1 MTSVDVTESPIE
13 DAGDRRRMWFVLAV
27 IVLAVGLLAWVFSG
41 RFGQDPR
48 LVDSPLVGGPLPDLT
63 LPYLETEGS
72 LTFSELEGN
81 IAVINVWASWCVPC
95 RIEHP
100 ALTAASAAY
109 ADRGV
114 QFVGLLY
121 QDRAAPAVA
130 FLDEMGRGENY
141 SYVVDADS
149 RATVELGVFG
159 VPETYFVDANGIV
172 RGKIQGQVNPVVL
185 VQTIEDLLAGRE
197 PDL

>member
-1 MTSVDVTESPIE
+1 MTSVDVTESAVEP
-13 DAGDRRRMWFVLAV
+13 AGDRRRTWFVLAV

-63 LPYLETEGS
+63 LPYLEAEGS

-121 QDRAAPAVA
+121 QDRSAPAVA

-141 SYVVDADS
+141 SYVIDADS

-159 VPETYFVDANGIV
+159 VPETYFVDADGIV
-172 RGKIQGQVNPVVL
+172 RGKVQGQVNPVVL

>member
-1 MTSVDVTESPIE
+1 MTDTDVTETQVEIARS
-13 DAGDRRRMWFVLAV
+13 RRGTWLALGGIVVAAALLAV
-27 IVLAVGLLAWVFSG
+27 VFSS

-63 LPYLETEGS
+63 LPYMEQEGS
-72 LTFSELEGN
+72 LTFSDLEGQ

-100 ALTAASAAY
+100 ILVAASEAY
-109 ADRGV
+109 TERGV

-121 QDRAAPAVA
+121 QDRVGPASE
-130 FLDEMGRGENY
+130 FLDEMGRGEGY
-141 SYVVDADS
+141 LYVVDADS

-159 VPETYFVDANGIV
+159 VPETYFVDADGIV
-172 RGKIQGQVNPVVL
+172 RGKVQGEVNPMVL
-185 VQTIEDLLAGRE
+185 VQTIEDLLNGRE
-197 PDL
+197 PEL

>member
-1 MTSVDVTESPIE
+1 MTDTEVTEVDVQPA
-13 DAGDRRRMWFVLAV
+13 AGGRRTWIALGG
-27 IVLAVGLLAWVFSG
+27 IVVAAALLAWVFSS

-63 LPYLETEGS
+63 LPYMEQEGS
-72 LTFSELEGN
+72 LTFSDLEGQ
-81 IAVINVWASWCVPC
+81 IVVINVWASWCVPC

-100 ALTAASAAY
+100 ILVAASEAY
-109 ADRGV
+109 TERGV

-121 QDRAAPAVA
+121 QDRVGPAAE
-130 FLDEMGRGENY
+130 FLDELGRGEGY
-141 SYVVDADS
+141 LYVVDSDS

-159 VPETYFVDANGIV
+159 VPETYFVDADGIV
-172 RGKIQGQVNPVVL
+172 RGKVQGEVNPMVL
-185 VQTIEDLLAGRE
+185 VQTIEDLLNGRE

>member
-1 MTSVDVTESPIE
+1 MTDTDVPEA
-13 DAGDRRRMWFVLAV
+13 DAETAGGRRRTW
-27 IVLAVGLLAWVFSG
+27 IAVGGIVVAAALLAWVFSS
-41 RFGQDPR
+41 RFGEDPR
-48 LVDSPLVGGPLPDLT
+48 LVDSPLVGEPLPDLT
-63 LPYLETEGS
+63 LEYMEQEGS
-72 LTFSELEGN
+72 LTFSDLEGQ
-81 IAVINVWASWCVPC
+81 IVVINVWASWCVPC

-100 ALTAASAAY
+100 ALVAASEAY
-109 ADRGV
+109 AERGV
-114 QFVGLLY
+114 RFVGLLY
-121 QDRAAPAVA
+121 QDRVGPASE
-130 FLDEMGRGENY
+130 FLDEMGRGEGY

-172 RGKIQGQVNPVVL
+172 RGKVQGEVNPMVL

>member
-1 MTSVDVTESPIE
+1 MTEVDVIESAVEP
-13 DAGDRRRMWFVLAV
+13 AGDRRRTWLVLAV

-48 LVDSPLVGGPLPDLT
+48 LVDSPLVGQTLPDLT
-63 LPYLETEGS
+63 LEYLEDEGS
-72 LTFSELEGN
+72 LTFSELEGSV
-81 IAVINVWASWCVPC
+81 AVINVWASWCVPC

-114 QFVGLLY
+114 RFVGLLY

-130 FLDEMGRGENY
+130 FLDELGRGENY

-159 VPETYFVDANGIV
+159 VPETYFVDADGIV
-172 RGKIQGQVNPVVL
+172 RGKVQGQVNPMVL

>member
-1 MTSVDVTESPIE
+1 MTDTDVTEVDVKP
-13 DAGDRRRMWFVLAV
+13 AGGGRRTWV
-27 IVLAVGLLAWVFSG
+27 AVGGIVVAAALLAWVFSS

-63 LPYLETEGS
+63 LEYMEQEGS
-72 LTFSELEGN
+72 LTFSDLEGQ
-81 IAVINVWASWCVPC
+81 IVVINVWASWCVPC

-100 ALTAASAAY
+100 ILVAASEAY
-109 ADRGV
+109 TERGV

-121 QDRAAPAVA
+121 QDRVGPASE
-130 FLDEMGRGENY
+130 FLDEMGRGEGY
-141 SYVVDADS
+141 LYVVDTDS

-159 VPETYFVDANGIV
+159 VPETYFVDADGMV
-172 RGKIQGQVNPVVL
+172 RGKVQGEVNPMVL

-197 PDL
+197 PEL

>member
-1 MTSVDVTESPIE
+1 MIGTGT
-13 DAGDRRRMWFVLAV
+13 L

-63 LPYLETEGS
+63 LPYLEAEGS

-121 QDRAAPAVA
+121 QDRSAPAVA

-141 SYVVDADS
+141 SYVIDADS

-159 VPETYFVDANGIV
+159 VPETYFVDADGIV
-172 RGKIQGQVNPVVL
+172 RGKVQGQVNPVVL

>member
-1 MTSVDVTESPIE
+1 MTDTVVTEPE
-13 DAGDRRRMWFVLAV
+13 VDRPAVGRRTWLVLGA
-27 IVLAVGLLAWVFSG
+27 IVVAVGLLAWVFSS

-48 LVDSPLVGGPLPDLT
+48 LVDSPLVGQPLPDLT
-63 LPYLETEGS
+63 LEYLEQEGS
-72 LTFSELEGN
+72 LSFSELEGHV
-81 IAVINVWASWCVPC
+81 AVINVWASWCVPC
-95 RIEHP
+95 RVEHP

-114 QFVGLLY
+114 RFVGLLY
-121 QDRAAPAVA
+121 QDRVEPAVK

-159 VPETYFVDANGIV
+159 VPETYFVDADGIV
-172 RGKIQGQVNPVVL
+172 RGKVQGLVNPMVL

-197 PDL
+197 PNL